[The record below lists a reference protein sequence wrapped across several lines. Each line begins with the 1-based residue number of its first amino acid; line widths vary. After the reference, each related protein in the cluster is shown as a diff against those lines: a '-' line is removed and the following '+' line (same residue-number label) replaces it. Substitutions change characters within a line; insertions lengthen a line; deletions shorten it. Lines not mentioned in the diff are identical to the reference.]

1 MSWEWIETSAE
12 LSDVVARY
20 AGAGAV
26 MVDTEFMRRN
36 TFYPQVALVQL
47 CFDRADEEAPR
58 AYLVDP
64 LALDDTTALTDL
76 FADPAII
83 KVLHSP
89 SEDLEVFRH
98 WLGVLPQ
105 PLFDTQRAAA
115 LVNVGFGM
123 GYRNLVAE
131 FTGVELPKG
140 ETRSD
145 WLKRPLTESQCHY
158 AAQDVTFLRTLWREL
173 ETRTR
178 SAGKYDWVLADGL
191 VAIET
196 SLALESRAH
205 ERPIKGAWKL
215 PHREQASLAALSAW
229 RERTAR
235 ERDKPRN
242 WILDDKAC
250 VQIASRAPG
259 TVAQLKACAEL
270 PPPVL
275 RRHGDEIIDVLNA
288 QRQESEA
295 DWPPPQPAP
304 LSAGQRDRVKQLK
317 GVARELA
324 DALDVAPEILL
335 SGQDYELLLREAAGE
350 PVVAPLYWQGWR
362 RDAAIEPLR
371 ARLAS

>member
-1 MSWEWIETSAE
+1 MSWQWVDTSAGLAKVLAE
-12 LSDVVARY
+12 H
-20 AGAGAV
+20 AGVGAV

-47 CFDRADEEAPR
+47 CFDVPGDDEPL

-64 LALDDTTALTDL
+64 LSLDDTAALARL
-76 FADPAII
+76 FADPAVV

-98 WLGVLPQ
+98 WLGVLPR

-115 LVNVGFGM
+115 LLDIGFGI

-131 FTGVELPKG
+131 LAGVELPKG

-145 WLKRPLTESQCHY
+145 WLKRPLTEAQRHY

-173 ETRTR
+173 QARVTA
-178 SAGKYDWVLADGL
+178 AGKYDWVLADGQA
-191 VAIET
+191 AIDAA
-196 SLALESRAH
+196 LAMEARAH

-235 ERDKPRN
+235 SRDKPRN

-250 VQIASRAPG
+250 VQIASRQPDN
-259 TVAQLKACAEL
+259 VNQLKACVDL

-275 RRHGDEIIDVLNA
+275 RRHGEEIVAVLAA
-288 QRQESEA
+288 QREVDQA
-295 DWPPPQPAP
+295 DWPLPQPGP
-304 LSAGQRDRVKQLK
+304 LDAAQRDRLKQVKGIARDLASELK
-317 GVARELA
+317 
-324 DALDVAPEILL
+324 VAPEVLL
-335 SGQDYELLLREAAGE
+335 TGQDLELLLREASGE
-350 PVVAPLYWQGWR
+350 PVAVPSHWQGWR
-362 RDAAIEPLR
+362 LENAIAPLR
-371 ARLAS
+371 ERLAR